1 MTNAV
6 QRQRIQPALTERQL
20 AMLEAIQQRKGW
32 NKSVAVGEAVEL
44 LAKELGLTEPVGR
57 AP

>member
-1 MTNAV
+1 
-6 QRQRIQPALTERQL
+6 
-20 AMLEAIQQRKGW
+20 MLEAIQQRKGW